1 MTASPGPGR
10 PDPTE
15 PTGPLSRASTV
26 AYWFL
31 VLEGL
36 LVLTTAPG
44 LVPLFLLAPDAS
56 NIPLAALL
64 LVPVGPAVSAAFF
77 AWRTFDG
84 ERDQS
89 PARHFWRGYR
99 LNVLDA
105 LRVWIP
111 GLLVLAVLAVNLTH
125 LGAVELPLLV
135 GTIGGLVAVVVVA
148 WLAHALVVASGF
160 SFRYRDVARMAAYF
174 VFAKPLVSLGAVS
187 YAVLAAGVVIVASDW
202 VLVLL
207 ASVFTF
213 LLWRNA
219 RPLVAEVMRRFVVD
233 APEAVVATRW
243 RGLEGVARDPADDEP
258 ADEDGP
264 EADDSPGDRTSGAE
278 TSP

>member
-1 MTASPGPGR
+1 M
-10 PDPTE
+10 
-15 PTGPLSRASTV
+15 
-26 AYWFL
+26 
-31 VLEGL
+31 
-36 LVLTTAPG
+36 
-44 LVPLFLLAPDAS
+44 PLFFLAPDAS

-64 LVPVGPAVSAAFF
+64 LVPVAPAVSAAFF
-77 AWRTFDG
+77 AWRKFDG

-111 GLLVLAVLAVNLTH
+111 GLLVLAVLAVNFTH
-125 LGAVELPLLV
+125 LSSVSLPLLV

-148 WLAHALVVASGF
+148 WLAHALVVASAF
-160 SFRYRDVARMAAYF
+160 SFRFRDVARMAAYF

-187 YAVLAAGVVIVASDW
+187 FAVLALGVVIVASDW

-213 LLWRNA
+213 LVWRNA
-219 RPLVAEVMRRFVVD
+219 RPLVAEVLRRFIVD
-233 APEAVVATRW
+233 APEAVVAKPW
-243 RGLEGVARDPADDEP
+243 PGLDGAELADDES
-258 ADEDGP
+258 
-264 EADDSPGDRTSGAE
+264 ADDDPEGSEGGRLS
-278 TSP
+278 S